1 MSKKNKHYGF
11 PYDYSFK
18 KPIHKFRKDNI
29 EMTFYSEGNSY
40 ALLQKNNDHQ
50 QRVVLTD
57 VAFNNM
63 LGILDKNGFREIAI

>member
-11 PYDYSFK
+11 PYDYSNK
-18 KPIHKFRKDNI
+18 RPIHKFRKDCI
-29 EMTFYSEGNSY
+29 EMTFYSEGKGY
-40 ALLQKNNDHQ
+40 AMLQKTPDHQ

-63 LGILDKNGFREIAI
+63 LGMLDKNGFREIAI